1 MIRSSS
7 IKTTRQ
13 YPRPDHI
20 CIDNMYV
27 CLLIVQFLSEPQIEQ
42 IQNQGME
49 CNLFVEYPLYFSFL
63 GFKRSNPAIVF
74 YLQGFWHHLSGKNS
88 VDWGRNTTMPSNR
101 ERQSKIVD
109 FFRHVISH
117 ERFVSLNAWKI
128 YPENVQIISWVLKN
142 VWNNIMFSK

>member
-1 MIRSSS
+1 MRKLQFTISCLNVRTTIWYRLECDLCNNIRSLRAFKS
-7 IKTTRQ
+7 
-13 YPRPDHI
+13 
-20 CIDNMYV
+20 
-27 CLLIVQFLSEPQIEQ
+27 
-42 IQNQGME
+42 
-49 CNLFVEYPLYFSFL
+49 NLNS
-63 GFKRSNPAIVF
+63 F

-128 YPENVQIISWVLKN
+128 YPENVQIISCGLKKFI
-142 VWNNIMFSK
+142 VWYFICYYSCCASFMLDILYDNNNTSTPEWDVQGLFI

>member
-1 MIRSSS
+1 MSKLIRSSS

-74 YLQGFWHHLSGKNS
+74 TFKVFGIIYQEKIPLIEGVTQPCQVTVSG
-88 VDWGRNTTMPSNR
+88 NR
-101 ERQSKIVD
+101 K
-109 FFRHVISH
+109 
-117 ERFVSLNAWKI
+117 L
-128 YPENVQIISWVLKN
+128 
-142 VWNNIMFSK
+142 